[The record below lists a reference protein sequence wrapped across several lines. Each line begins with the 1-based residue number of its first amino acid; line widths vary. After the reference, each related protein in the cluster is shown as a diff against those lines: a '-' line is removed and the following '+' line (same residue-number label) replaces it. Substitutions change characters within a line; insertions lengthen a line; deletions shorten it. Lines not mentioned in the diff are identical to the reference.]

1 MTKPLKAINWND
13 TSCKLYDDLYTLQ
26 AERFWLPQEVP
37 VSNDKDVWNEL
48 EPKIKETYE
57 HILAGLTLLDTNQ
70 TTGINKI
77 AERSDNEYIQ
87 SLLALFGGFESIHAR
102 SYSTI
107 FQTLVSL
114 KRIDELFVWVEQT
127 KELQDKLKR
136 IMKEYNQDDSLFMS
150 YVGALCL
157 EGICFYSGFFLP
169 LYLAGQGKMVHSGE
183 IINLIMRDEEIH
195 TLACGKFAQDL
206 FNQMR
211 ADEKQHF
218 LNLAISMIE
227 EIYEAELE
235 YSHLLYD
242 ELGLFDEVK
251 TYIQFN
257 VDYALGCLG
266 FEPMFNVTKDDIHPV
281 VANGYSVKTKNHDFF
296 SALKGNGY
304 IKSTKIESLSDDDFK
319 FEGLE

>member
-1 MTKPLKAINWND
+1 
-13 TSCKLYDDLYTLQ
+13 
-26 AERFWLPQEVP
+26 
-37 VSNDKDVWNEL
+37 
-48 EPKIKETYE
+48 
-57 HILAGLTLLDTNQ
+57 
-70 TTGINKI
+70 
-77 AERSDNEYIQ
+77 
-87 SLLALFGGFESIHAR
+87 
-102 SYSTI
+102 
-107 FQTLVSL
+107 
-114 KRIDELFVWVEQT
+114 
-127 KELQDKLKR
+127 
-136 IMKEYNQDDSLFMS
+136 MKEYNQDDSLFMS

-206 FNQMR
+206 FNQMK
-211 ADEKQHF
+211 AEEKQHF
-218 LNLAISMIE
+218 FNLAISMIE